1 MNTVMQIEEI
11 EPGWVVTSTKTTII
25 PDVELCVYSE
35 MDGCQDATLRL
46 GKAEINLKWNE
57 ELAADLANIDEL
69 EAIELI
75 ALLAAHSQQY

>member
-1 MNTVMQIEEI
+1 MQIEEI
-11 EPGWVVTSTKTTII
+11 EPGWILTSTKTMIM

-35 MDGCQDATLRL
+35 MDGYQDATLRL
-46 GKAEINLKWNE
+46 GKVEINLKWNAE
-57 ELAADLANIDEL
+57 IEADLANIDEL